1 MTSTAPLTPLRYDS
15 PTVTLEVM
23 AREAAVSQWSD
34 KPVVQV
40 LRYHLQIR
48 DLSDAAA
55 VIEIRGDRASF
66 IPLMASVQHYVQAQ
80 LTGETGVDA
89 PTINAPYLAPDSLTQ
104 HTWHLGKT
112 QTSAGETRVR
122 LGAVQLADLEAVLD
136 QLNDAVR
143 PLPVPLMSAPQ
154 RRSWRQW
161 GTAAAGLVAA
171 VGITTALWPNYQSQQ
186 HLETAQEAPS
196 VDAEIAPTPNPQNVP
211 PRAESLDATAE
222 ADSADAGDTAI
233 TGEPLPAEALPSV
246 EQGASPADPTVK
258 NDAVTI
264 APSTDIAPSAP
275 SQPERTAPKPDDAV
289 TDQFSDTVA
298 GDVAS
303 TPAAEPAP
311 IVPAPSTRQTPGPVN
326 APPSPPRE
334 LSAPT
339 PSPSAPAAS
348 TEAEAEATAEG
359 IPEMLSAE
367 ETQRALPRPEP
378 GSLADLVQQVRD
390 RWMPPA
396 ELDQTLTYTLVLAA
410 DGTLVQVMPADA
422 LAAEYRDRTGIP
434 VVGTEWLP
442 SGAPQRILLLLKPN
456 GDVEFQDV
464 GFN

>member
-23 AREAAVSQWSD
+23 VREAAVSQWSD

-40 LRYHLQIR
+40 LRYHLQVR
-48 DLSDAAA
+48 DLSDAAT

-89 PTINAPYLAPDSLTQ
+89 PPINAPYLAPDSLTQ

-122 LGAVQLADLEAVLD
+122 LGTVQLADLEAVLD

-171 VGITTALWPNYQSQQ
+171 VGVTTALWPNYQSQQ
-186 HLETAQEAPS
+186 RLETAQEAPS
-196 VDAEIAPTPNPQNVP
+196 VDAEIAPTPNPQNVS
-211 PRAESLDATAE
+211 PRATSSDATAE
-222 ADSADAGDTAI
+222 ADSADAGDTAT
-233 TGEPLPAEALPSV
+233 TGDTLPSEALPSV
-246 EQGASPADPTVK
+246 ERGAPPADTTVK
-258 NDAVTI
+258 NDVAEI
-264 APSTDIAPSAP
+264 APSTP

-298 GDVAS
+298 GDAAS

-311 IVPAPSTRQTPGPVN
+311 IVPAPSPRQTPGPVN

-339 PSPSAPAAS
+339 PSTSAPAAS
-348 TEAEAEATAEG
+348 TEAEAGATAEG
-359 IPEMLSAE
+359 IPEMLSVE
-367 ETQRALPRPEP
+367 ETQRALPQPEP
-378 GSLADLVQQVRD
+378 GSFADLVQQVRD

-396 ELDQTLTYTLVLAA
+396 DLDQTLTYTLVLAA
-410 DGTLVQVMPADA
+410 DGTLVEVMPADA
-422 LAAEYRDRTGIP
+422 LATEYRDLTGIP